1 MHLVNNSALFVVLK
15 KNLLIHY
22 QNLDGRNR
30 LDLSNQIRAK
40 NKLSSFMKAKR
51 NELQQ
56 ILLLRIPKKRKKNQ
70 KQNKVNI
77 NNQQ

>member
-56 ILLLRIPKKRKKNQ
+56 ILLLRIPKKGRKII
-70 KQNKVNI
+70 NKI
-77 NNQQ
+77 K